1 MGKGEVMP
9 KRNQKSKKRSK
20 KIHFS
25 DAEKHLVELQ
35 KISESGG
42 DDASVA
48 TSLRM
53 WWLEHKSW
61 TPKQWNYIAAIVT
74 KNKKPKKKR
83 KASKYYLYAISAGQA
98 IKLGYS
104 SNIKN
109 RIKAMQTGQH
119 EDLKCEWQY
128 YVGTSKAEA
137 GALEKKL
144 HRYCKRY
151 HVRGEW
157 YKKQCMHIV
166 EQFKIKRATKRNYEE
181 EREEMNILLDANER
195 I

>member
-9 KRNQKSKKRSK
+9 KRNRKSKKRSK
-20 KIHFS
+20 KLHFS
-25 DAEKHLVELQ
+25 DAEKHLIELQ
-35 KISESGG
+35 KISESGSE
-42 DDASVA
+42 DASTA

-61 TPKQWNYIAAIVT
+61 TGKQWNYVAALVA

-83 KASKYYLYAISAGQA
+83 KVAKYYLYAISAGDA

-128 YVGTSKAEA
+128 YVGASKGEA
-137 GALEKKL
+137 GTLEKKL
-144 HRYCKRY
+144 HRYCKKY

-157 YKKQCMHIV
+157 YKKECMTIV
-166 EQFKIKRATKRNYEE
+166 EQFKVSQTTKRNYEE
-181 EREEMNILLDANER
+181 ERAEIDILLGANER